1 MKKDELLNEIDSM
14 IDEEINIKNLQDDD
28 FEPSVLKTL
37 WKIRDLIE
45 QLE

>member
-28 FEPSVLKTL
+28 FEPSVLNTL

>member
-1 MKKDELLNEIDSM
+1 MKKEELLNEIDSM

-28 FEPSVLKTL
+28 FELDVLNTL
-37 WKIRDLIE
+37 WKVRDLIE